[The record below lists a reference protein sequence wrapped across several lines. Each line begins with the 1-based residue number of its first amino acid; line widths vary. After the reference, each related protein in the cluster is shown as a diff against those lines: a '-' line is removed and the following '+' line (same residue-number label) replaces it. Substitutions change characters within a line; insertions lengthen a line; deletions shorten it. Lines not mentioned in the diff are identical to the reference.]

1 MAYYSKNQALIH
13 TVKEKQKQKQRNHT
27 VILTDAEKLLDKIEH
42 PPWIKKKKK
51 VNNLVNY

>member
-27 VILTDAEKLLDKIEH
+27 VILTDAEKLLDKIQH

-51 VNNLVNY
+51 STT